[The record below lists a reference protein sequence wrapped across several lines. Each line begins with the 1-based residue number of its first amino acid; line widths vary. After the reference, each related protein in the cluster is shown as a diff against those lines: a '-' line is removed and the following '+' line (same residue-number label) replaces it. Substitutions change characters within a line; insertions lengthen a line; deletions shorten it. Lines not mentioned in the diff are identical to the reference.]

1 MSSRYIFRKMVNL
14 CFLSMI
20 FCSSLLVFY
29 ILIWI
34 LCSLFRLGYSG
45 FGWSLLFQSTPAPL
59 QPGGLMNA
67 IIGSLLLST
76 LAIVF
81 GSVIGILVGFYLG
94 ELQPSGS
101 LAKWIRWLLGV
112 LLGTPSILFG
122 LFVYES
128 LVLSQHHFSGWAG
141 CLALSMLVIPMV
153 ARATENMIHLVPQ
166 MMREAVLALGA
177 SPLLFIQF
185 MITHVIRGGILTGIL
200 LAFSRVIGE
209 TAPLLFTCL
218 SNQFMSVDLNEP
230 MANLPVVIYN
240 YAMSPF
246 ANWQQLAWSGA
257 LLITCLVLSINIITR
272 IICLPNHIK
281 H

>member
-1 MSSRYIFRKMVNL
+1 MSLRYMVRKMVNL
-14 CFLSMI
+14 CFLTMV
-20 FCSSLLVFY
+20 FCSSLVVFY
-29 ILIWI
+29 VLIWI
-34 LCSLFRLGYSG
+34 LYSLFRLGYSG
-45 FGWSLLFQSTPAPL
+45 FEWSLFFDTTPAPL
-59 QPGGLMNA
+59 QSGGLINA
-67 IIGSLLLST
+67 IVGSLLLSI
-76 LAIVF
+76 LAIVL
-81 GSVIGILVGFYLG
+81 GSIVGILTGIYIG
-94 ELQPSGS
+94 ELHPRGR

-128 LVLSQHHFSGWAG
+128 LVLPQQHFSGWAG

-177 SPLLFIQF
+177 SPILFIQF
-185 MITHVIRGGILTGIL
+185 MLSHVIRGGILTGIL

-218 SNQFMSVDLNEP
+218 SNQFMSVDLNQP

-257 LLITCLVLSINIITR
+257 LLITCWVLSINIITR
-272 IICLPNHIK
+272 IICLPTQIK